1 MTTLSAQGTASTPA
15 ASAHP
20 AVPRFRRRR
29 GDLDRAKARA
39 GWLLLGPAL
48 LHSIIFIAI
57 PIVIVVVLSLT
68 DARVVGQ
75 GGFVGIDNYTE
86 LFHDDIFRQAL
97 VNTLLYT
104 VVVVPVGM
112 AIALAVAITLNQQIR
127 ARGLFRTLYYIPVVT
142 SSVAVSAVWLWIY
155 NPATGL
161 GNQVLAFFGI
171 GRSGWLTD
179 PDVALPALM
188 VIGVWQ
194 GLGNKMLVYLAALQG
209 ISQDLVEAAQLD
221 GAGRWQV
228 FRHVTWPGLAP
239 VHFFVL
245 VTSITSSFQV
255 FDVVYV
261 TTRGGPANATDVLT
275 FDVFTN
281 AFTRLHIGY
290 ASAETVIMFAFVA
303 VMIYLG
309 RLTQRHRREL

>member
-1 MTTLSAQGTASTPA
+1 M
-15 ASAHP
+15 
-20 AVPRFRRRR
+20 
-29 GDLDRAKARA
+29 DRSKARA

-48 LHSIIFIAI
+48 LHSVIFIAI
-57 PIVIVVVLSLT
+57 PIVIVAVLSLT
-68 DARVVGQ
+68 DARVASQ
-75 GGFVGIDNYTE
+75 GVFIGLDNYTE
-86 LFHDDIFRQAL
+86 LFHDDVFRKAL

-112 AIALAVAITLNQQIR
+112 AIALSVAIGLNQQLR
-127 ARGLFRTLYYIPVVT
+127 ARGLFRTLFYIPVVT

-155 NPATGL
+155 NPAAGL
-161 GNQVLAFFGI
+161 ANQVLAFFGLA
-171 GRSGWLTD
+171 RSGWLTD

-188 VIGVWQ
+188 IIGVWQ
-194 GLGNKMLVYLAALQG
+194 GLGNKMIVYLAALQG
-209 ISQDLVEAAQLD
+209 ISPDLVEAARLD

-255 FDVVYV
+255 FDLVYV
-261 TTRGGPANATDVLT
+261 TTHGGPADATNVLT
-275 FDVFTN
+275 FDIFTN
-281 AFTRLHIGY
+281 AFTRLQIGY
-290 ASAETVIMFAFVA
+290 ASAETVVMFGFVA

-309 RLTQRHRREL
+309 RLTQRDRREL